1 MKRLIILIISFLCI
15 TQAFSEEHLKF
26 LGLPIDG
33 TVNEYAASLIS
44 KGFRI
49 SQKNKYASKGLRVME
64 GPFLD
69 NTEEFGL
76 HYDPDTQKM
85 WSVTFVRSCLTEE
98 EAKEL
103 YDKLKSL
110 IREKHFEATYK
121 TDIDKSYIY
130 SCSFKSDLGIIS
142 LGIKEY
148 DFTYRVNMTY
158 CDRINYIP
166 IYKKRHQR
174 ALDDM

>member
-1 MKRLIILIISFLCI
+1 MKRLIILTIFYF
-15 TQAFSEEHLKF
+15 TQTFSDEHLKF
-26 LGLPIDG
+26 LGFPING
-33 TVNEYAASLIS
+33 TVNEYAAKLIS

-69 NTEEFGL
+69 NIEEFGL
-76 HYDPDTQKM
+76 HYDPNTKKM
-85 WSVTFVRSCLTEE
+85 WSVTFVRNCFTEE

-103 YDKLKSL
+103 YDKLESL

-121 TDIDKSYIY
+121 TDIEKSYIY
-130 SCSFKSDLGIIS
+130 SCSFKSDWGIIS

-148 DFTYRVNMTY
+148 DFMYLVNMTY

-166 IYKKRHQR
+166 IYKKKHQR
-174 ALDDM
+174 ALNDM

>member
-1 MKRLIILIISFLCI
+1 MKRFIILIISFLCF

-26 LGLPIDG
+26 LGFPIDG
-33 TVNEYAASLIS
+33 TVNEYASKLMS
-44 KGFRI
+44 KGFYV
-49 SQKNKYASKGLRVME
+49 SPDNEYASKGLRVME
-64 GPFLD
+64 GPFLG
-69 NTEEFGL
+69 NTESFGL
-76 HYDPDTQKM
+76 HYDTDTKIM
-85 WSVTFVRSCLTEE
+85 YSVSFARSCFTEE

-103 YDKLKSL
+103 YDKLESL
-110 IREKHFEATYK
+110 IREKHLEATYK

-130 SCSFKSDLGIIS
+130 SCSFKNDLGIIS

-148 DFTYRVNMTY
+148 DFIYHINMTY

-166 IYKKRHQR
+166 IYKKKHQR

>member
-1 MKRLIILIISFLCI
+1 MKRLIILIISFLCF
-15 TQAFSEEHLKF
+15 TQAFSEEHLEF
-26 LGLPIDG
+26 LGFPIDG
-33 TVNEYAASLIS
+33 TVNEYASKLKS
-44 KGFRI
+44 KGFYV
-49 SQKNKYASKGLRVME
+49 SPENEYASKGLRVME
-64 GPFLD
+64 GPFLE
-69 NTEEFGL
+69 NIESFGL
-76 HYDPDTQKM
+76 HYDPDTKTM
-85 WSVTFVRSCLTEE
+85 YSVTFARSCFTEE

-103 YDKLKSL
+103 YYKLESL

-148 DFTYRVNMTY
+148 DFMYHINMTY

>member
-1 MKRLIILIISFLCI
+1 MKRLIILIISFLCF

-33 TVNEYAASLIS
+33 TVNKYAANLIS

-76 HYDPDTQKM
+76 HYDHDTQKM
-85 WSVTFVRSCLTEE
+85 WNVTFVRSCFTEE
-98 EAKEL
+98 ETKEL
-103 YDKLKSL
+103 YDKLESL

-130 SCSFKSDLGIIS
+130 SSSFKSDLGIIS

-148 DFTYRVNMTY
+148 DFMYRVNMTY
-158 CDRINYIP
+158 CDRIN
-166 IYKKRHQR
+166 
-174 ALDDM
+174 